1 MDPRSLRAL
10 SRQLVRELGLF
21 APNCC
26 HSNLTPVEAHLLI
39 ELGSGPLTNNQLAER
54 LRVDKSNT
62 SRPLTR
68 LQERNLV
75 TRQPHALDGR
85 SQELCLTQAGA
96 SLLTRLHQD
105 LDHQTAQVL
114 AQLTPEEQ
122 HTLSQGLGLYLQG
135 LHRAKQQQP
144 FTLRPLMPEDQAAIA
159 QVIRQ
164 VSAEYG
170 LSAEKGYGVADP
182 ALDRLYAHYQGE
194 RSAYWVIT
202 GAEGE
207 VMGGGGIAPLQNASD
222 EICELQKMYFLPELR
237 GKGLGKRLILH
248 ALAFARQLGYH
259 TCYLETTAP
268 LVEATRLYQQLGFT
282 RLCAPLGNTGHCDC
296 EIRMSLALEPIQPK
310 DPEPLRPCQCGES

>member
-39 ELGSGPLTNNQLAER
+39 ELGNSPLTNNQLAER

-68 LQERNLV
+68 LQERGLV
-75 TRQPHALDGR
+75 ARQPHAQDGR
-85 SQELCLTQAGA
+85 SQELCLTQAGET
-96 SLLTRLHQD
+96 LLGRLHHD

-122 HTLSQGLGLYLQG
+122 QTLSLGLALYLKG
-135 LHRAKQQQP
+135 LHNAKQQQA

-164 VSAEYG
+164 VSAEHG
-170 LSAEKGYGVADP
+170 LRADKGYGVADP
-182 ALDRLYAHYQGE
+182 ALDRLYPNFQGE
-194 RSAYWVIT
+194 GRAYWVIT
-202 GAEGE
+202 DAQGQ
-207 VMGGGGIAPLQNASD
+207 VMGGGGIAPLQNAND

-237 GKGLGKRLILH
+237 GKGLGKRLILQ
-248 ALAFARQLGYH
+248 ALAFARQAGYH
-259 TCYLETTAP
+259 TCYLETTAA
-268 LVEATRLYQQLGFT
+268 LAQASRLYEQLGFT
-282 RLCAPLGNTGHCDC
+282 RLSAPLGNTGHCDC
-296 EIRMSLALEPIQPK
+296 EIRMSLI
-310 DPEPLRPCQCGES
+310 LRPDQQDPPPLLRACHCSE